1 MERMLQSDEYVVNL
15 LFLLRFVE
23 RTKSAD
29 RIAEHGFPQGLAH
42 GLTADDKEQESR

>member
-23 RTKSAD
+23 CAKSAGH
-29 RIAEHGFPQGLAH
+29 IARHGFPQGLAH
-42 GLTADDKEQESR
+42 CLTADDKEQESR

>member
-23 RTKSAD
+23 CVKSGH
-29 RIAEHGFPQGLAH
+29 RIAEHDLPQRLAH
-42 GLTADDKEQESR
+42 CLTADDKEQESR

>member
-23 RTKSAD
+23 CAKSAG
-29 RIAEHGFPQGLAH
+29 RIAKHGFPQGLAH
-42 GLTADDKEQESR
+42 GPTADDKEQESR